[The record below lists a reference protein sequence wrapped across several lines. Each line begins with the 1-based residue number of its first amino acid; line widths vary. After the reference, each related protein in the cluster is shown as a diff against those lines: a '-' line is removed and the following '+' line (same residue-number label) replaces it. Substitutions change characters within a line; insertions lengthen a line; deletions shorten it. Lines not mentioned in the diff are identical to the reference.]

1 MVMRRRGFTLIE
13 MMLATVVT
21 AVLSVSLATLFVGI
35 RRLVRQAYDDAS
47 LSLAL
52 RAEREWALFN
62 AVAEGGSVH
71 WGGLLSAKDTQLP
84 GDDAVAFTA
93 TGVQTESGA
102 PLARVQ
108 QRWTRAAAAGVLEKP
123 GAETADVRALL
134 ADFGVPFSFVARFS
148 PDGRFLEGV
157 RRGVADGRP
166 VPSSRSTSAASRP
179 RRARSTPPSASRSRG
194 SPPASRTT

>member
-47 LSLAL
+47 LAL
-52 RAEREWALFN
+52 RAERERALFN

-166 VPSSRSTSAASRP
+166 VPCSRSTSAASRL

>member
-52 RAEREWALFN
+52 RAERERALFN

-71 WGGLLSAKDTQLP
+71 WGGLLSAKDT
-84 GDDAVAFTA
+84 
-93 TGVQTESGA
+93 
-102 PLARVQ
+102 RC
-108 QRWTRAAAAGVLEKP
+108 RAA
-123 GAETADVRALL
+123 TR
-134 ADFGVPFSFVARFS
+134 S
-148 PDGRFLEGV
+148 PS
-157 RRGVADGRP
+157 RR
-166 VPSSRSTSAASRP
+166 
-179 RRARSTPPSASRSRG
+179 
-194 SPPASRTT
+194 PASRRRAARRRRAPSNGGRARRSTTTRRPCAARRRSTR

>member
-47 LSLAL
+47 LAL
-52 RAEREWALFN
+52 RAERERALFN

-108 QRWTRAAAAGVLEKP
+108 QRW
-123 GAETADVRALL
+123 ALVT
-134 ADFGVPFSFVARFS
+134 F
-148 PDGRFLEGV
+148 
-157 RRGVADGRP
+157 
-166 VPSSRSTSAASRP
+166 
-179 RRARSTPPSASRSRG
+179 TP
-194 SPPASRTT
+194 

>member
-47 LSLAL
+47 LAL
-52 RAEREWALFN
+52 RAERERALFN

-166 VPSSRSTSAASRP
+166 VPCSLSTSAASRL